1 MTSLPMPAGWDIAE
15 INRWLHYHGEATK
28 AMTKMRTAL
37 ESKLIP
43 ITAYIVISTV
53 ECYRRHPEMCLAI
66 DEVMPAEEI
75 GRLARTPGNQ
85 VDSVHIWSQ
94 ANIFLLGRNIL
105 TMLGRMTPAD
115 DPERVAIVLD
125 FWKRVA
131 GAFRGDGELQAYD
144 AGFTCRPYTASVEAL
159 VAGTHPVHPET
170 WKGVKRFNATLTSY
184 LFLLYF
190 DTRSGMVDTG
200 PYDLGD
206 GRVLLVR
213 DFSKMGPSDFW
224 WSTTIAAD
232 LPYGNLTAAFVL
244 RDVDVKI
251 TDWGTSI
258 TDPEH
263 YLDHVERFGL
273 FTTDGGGL
281 RPVDLAEID
290 AIRSATSDAQKALY
304 RHIAG
309 MSRNERIDAGAY
321 VYFSFLRP
329 FAEVAGADAVLDWT
343 CPRDSLDVYDMLSGL
358 EGSNTPGDG
367 DGPYYPAFPAA
378 PPGSD
383 QR

>member
-1 MTSLPMPAGWDIAE
+1 MTSLAMPAGWDIAE
-15 INRWLHYHGEATK
+15 INRWLDYHGEATK

-53 ECYRRHPEMCLAI
+53 ECYRRHPELVVEI
-66 DEVMPAEEI
+66 DRAMPAEEI
-75 GRLARTPGNQ
+75 GRRARVPGNQ

-105 TMLGRMTPAD
+105 TMLGRLTPAD
-115 DPERVAIVLD
+115 APERVAIVLD

-144 AGFTCRPYTASVEAL
+144 ANFTCRPYADVVDRFVDACE
-159 VAGTHPVHPET
+159 PVREDE
-170 WKGVKRFNATLTSY
+170 WRQVKRLNATLTSY

-200 PYDLGD
+200 PYDLGG
-206 GRVLLVR
+206 GRTLLVR

-224 WSTTIAAD
+224 WSAEVASA
-232 LPYGNLTAAFVL
+232 LPYQNLTAAFIL
-244 RDVDVKI
+244 KDVDVKI

-258 TDPEH
+258 TSPEH

-281 RPVDLAEID
+281 RRVDATEVGG
-290 AIRSATSDAQKALY
+290 IRAATSNAQKALY
-304 RHIAG
+304 RHIAK

-329 FAEVAGADAVLDWT
+329 FADVAGVGEALDWT

-358 EGSNTPGDG
+358 EGSNTPSASDE
-367 DGPYYPAFPAA
+367 PYYPAFP
-378 PPGSD
+378 S
-383 QR
+383 

>member
-1 MTSLPMPAGWDIAE
+1 MTTLHMPAAWDIAE

-53 ECYRRHPEMCLAI
+53 ECYRRHPELVLQI
-66 DEVMPAEEI
+66 DEAMAAEEI
-75 GRLARTPGNQ
+75 GALARTPGNQ

-115 DPERVAIVLD
+115 APERVAVVLD

-131 GAFRGDGELQAYD
+131 GAFRGDGHLQAYD
-144 AGFTCRPYTASVEAL
+144 AALVCRPYVDHVEAF
-159 VAGTHPVHPET
+159 VDGTSGVET
-170 WKGVKRFNATLTSY
+170 LDWKSVKRLNATLTSY

-200 PYDLGD
+200 PYDLGG
-206 GRVLLVR
+206 GRSLLVR

-224 WSTTIAAD
+224 WSTDVASA
-232 LPYGNLTAAFVL
+232 LPYSNLTAAFVL

-263 YLDHVERFGL
+263 YLEHVERFGL
-273 FTTDGGGL
+273 FTTDSGVL
-281 RPVDLAEID
+281 EPVDLARVDEIR
-290 AIRSATSDAQKALY
+290 AAASDAQKGLY
-304 RHIAG
+304 RHIAS

-329 FAEVAGADAVLDWT
+329 FAEVAGVADRLDWT
-343 CPRDSLDVYDMLSGL
+343 CPRDSGDVYDMLAGL
-358 EGSNTPGDG
+358 EGSSTPADS
-367 DGPYYPAFPAA
+367 DGPYYPAFPADT
-378 PPGSD
+378 P
-383 QR
+383 

>member
-1 MTSLPMPAGWDIAE
+1 MKMPAGWDIAE
-15 INRWLHYHGEATK
+15 INRWLLYHGEATK
-28 AMTKMRTAL
+28 VMTRMRTAL

-53 ECYRRHPEMCLAI
+53 ECYRRHPELVLAI
-66 DEVMPAEEI
+66 DEAMPAEEI

-105 TMLGRMTPAD
+105 TMLGRLTPAD
-115 DPERVAIVLD
+115 HPERVAVVLD

-144 AGFTCRPYTASVEAL
+144 ANLVCRPYADHVEAL
-159 VAGTHPVHPET
+159 VDGCVVVPEAE
-170 WKGVKRFNATLTSY
+170 WKGVKRMNATLTSY

-224 WSTTIAAD
+224 WSAEIASPM
-232 LPYGNLTAAFVL
+232 PYRNLTAAFVL

-258 TDPEH
+258 TDPEN
-263 YLDHVERFGL
+263 YLDRVERFGL
-273 FTTDGGGL
+273 YTTDAGSLEPVGL
-281 RPVDLAEID
+281 EEID
-290 AIRSATSDAQKALY
+290 TIRTAASDAQRQLY
-304 RHIAG
+304 RHIAK
-309 MSRNERIDAGAY
+309 MTRNERIDAGAY

-329 FAEVAGADAVLDWT
+329 FAEVAGIAESLDWT

-358 EGSNTPGDG
+358 EGSNTPTDTS
-367 DGPYYPAFPAA
+367 DAPYYPAFPA
-378 PPGSD
+378 
-383 QR
+383 